1 MKRKANSKISLN
13 ETKNILIVGVGG
25 QGVLLASEIIATA
38 AMLEG
43 YDVKKSEVHGMAQR
57 GGSVSSHVRW
67 GTQVFSPIIPR
78 GKAHFL
84 IALEMLEGIRLASWL
99 RAGGVLILNHQKIVP
114 ASSYTLDIPYPQDVE
129 QFTDGKNIRVLDL
142 DVESEA
148 RRLGNVRLTNVILLG
163 VLSRFLDFP
172 TDVWQR
178 AIEQT
183 VKSEYQKINGDAFA
197 AGAAMEI

>member
-1 MKRKANSKISLN
+1 MRRKAHSRVSLN

-78 GKAHFL
+78 GKADFV

-114 ASSYTLDIPYPQDVE
+114 ASSHTLGIPYPENVE
-129 QFTDGKNIRVLDL
+129 QFTDGRNIRVLDL
-142 DVESEA
+142 NVESEA
-148 RRLGNVRLTNVILLG
+148 RRLGNVRLTNVILIG

-172 TDVWQR
+172 TDAWQR

-183 VKSEYQKINGDAFA
+183 VKSEYQKINSDAFA
-197 AGAAMEI
+197 AGAAMQV